1 MAPDTAHES
10 SSELDAL
17 LRLGVQTALAGA
29 DFKQAFESFLAE
41 MQRQLP
47 GFAARLPPGAERSIG
62 LAVFREIWNHTPRPA
77 QGWKRLTVP
86 KPERNAPCSCGSGKK
101 YKQCCAPREEISPF
115 PSDGFTV
122 LGYVLE
128 TVPVADFGNVP
139 FRQLDPEEVE
149 HVASEWQKDGRIEP
163 ATRLLE
169 ALLAPGNKLDSRH
182 EPAFDTLCD
191 LYLDD
196 GRAEARLALVE
207 RFMQQQDKPLRAA
220 AWQRRATLHAD
231 SGEHA
236 RAWEVF
242 KEAQRLDPDNPSL
255 AHLELVLLANQD
267 RYDEARTRAA
277 FWAKRL
283 VKLGYGDEPIVA
295 LMEDV
300 ARDPEVLRAM
310 LAAHQHDEDWDAEAT
325 PEDLDALEGL
335 IENLPAPS
343 CQYRLSPQDGGA
355 GPLQASAELDAV
367 EQDWDDSYW
376 GDAEERNPWS
386 DTRWLGWLGDHPLA
400 WHSFAVIEDVIGI
413 LGDSLFPEDAVD
425 RLDRMEDRLYGHAI
439 ALLRKVLA
447 DNRAEG
453 LTLEWGWMENRPAL
467 RLLMQKI
474 DLARYSPEELPL
486 LEWLVLTLNPNDNGG
501 QRERL
506 VHALCEAGRPA
517 DALAV
522 CDRYPGDGL
531 AGTLYG
537 RVLALYLLGR
547 RSDAVAAL
555 AHAAKRLP
563 KVLKT
568 LIAARPKTPPLTPG
582 MVTHGGDDEAWHYR
596 VASLETWGK
605 CEALDWLKQTAG
617 RKA

>member
-1 MAPDTAHES
+1 MNTDTDHES
-10 SSELDAL
+10 STELDAL
-17 LRLGVQTALAGA
+17 LRMGVQAALASP
-29 DFKQAFESFLAE
+29 DFKQAFETFLAE
-41 MQRQLP
+41 MSRQVP

-62 LAVFREIWNHTPRPA
+62 LALFREIWNHTPRPE
-77 QGWKRLTVP
+77 QGWKRLSLP
-86 KPERNAPCSCGSGKK
+86 KPERNAPCPCGSGKK
-101 YKQCCAPREEISPF
+101 YKQCCAPREGISPF

-122 LGYVLE
+122 LSYVLE
-128 TVPVADFGNVP
+128 TVPVADYGNVP
-139 FRQLDPEEVE
+139 FRQLDPEEVA
-149 HVASEWQKDGRIEP
+149 HVASEWQNDGRIEP
-163 ATRLLE
+163 AALLLE

-182 EPAFDTLCD
+182 EPAFDTLCG

-207 RFMQQQDKPLRAA
+207 RVMQCQGKPLRAA

-231 SGEHA
+231 SGEYVQ
-236 RAWEVF
+236 AWEVF

-277 FWAKRL
+277 FWARRL

-310 LAAHQHDEDWDAEAT
+310 LAEHGEDWDAEAT
-325 PEDLDALEGL
+325 PEDLDALERL
-335 IENLPAPS
+335 IGNLPAPS

-355 GPLQASAELDAV
+355 GPLQALPELDAV
-367 EQDWDDSYW
+367 EQDWDDIYW
-376 GDAEERNPWS
+376 GDAEERNSWS
-386 DTRWLGWLGDHPLA
+386 DARWLVWLGGHPLA
-400 WHSFAVIEDVIGI
+400 WQSFAVIEDLIGI
-413 LGDSLFPEDAVD
+413 LEDSLFPEDADD
-425 RLDRMEDRLYGHAI
+425 RLDGMEDRLYDHAI

-447 DNRAEG
+447 DNRAKG
-453 LTLEWGWMENRPAL
+453 LTLAWGWRENRPAL

-474 DLARYSPEELPL
+474 DMARYTPEELPL
-486 LEWLVLTLNPNDNGG
+486 LEWLVLTLNPDDNGC

-506 VHALCEAGRPA
+506 VHACCEAGHPA

-522 CDRYPGDGL
+522 CDRYPGDDM
-531 AGTLYG
+531 AGILYG

-568 LIAARPKTPPLTPG
+568 LVAARPKMPPLTPG
-582 MVTHGGDDEAWHYR
+582 MVTHGGDDEAWRYR
-596 VASLETWGK
+596 VASLETWAK

-617 RKA
+617 SKP

>member
-1 MAPDTAHES
+1 MNTDTDRES
-10 SSELDAL
+10 TAELDAL

-29 DFKQAFESFLAE
+29 DFKPAFESFLAE
-41 MQRQLP
+41 LP
-47 GFAARLPPGAERSIG
+47 RRAPDFADRMPPDAERSIG
-62 LAVFREIWNHTPRPA
+62 LALFREIWNHTPRPQ

-86 KPERNAPCSCGSGKK
+86 KPERNAPCPCGSGKK
-101 YKQCCAPREEISPF
+101 YKQCCAPREGISPF

-122 LGYVLE
+122 LSYVLE
-128 TVPVADFGNVP
+128 TVPVADYGNVP
-139 FRQLDPEEVE
+139 FRQLDPEEVA
-149 HVASEWQKDGRIEP
+149 HVASEWQNDGRIEP
-163 ATRLLE
+163 AALLLE
-169 ALLAPGNKLDSRH
+169 ALLAPGNKPDSRH
-182 EPAFDTLCD
+182 EHAFDTLCD

-196 GRAEARLALVE
+196 GRADARLALVE
-207 RFMQQQDKPLRAA
+207 RVMRSEDKQLRAA

-236 RAWEVF
+236 QAWEVF

-310 LAAHQHDEDWDAEAT
+310 LAEHGEDWDAEAT
-325 PEDLDALEGL
+325 PDDLDALESL
-335 IENLPAPS
+335 IGNLPAPS

-355 GPLQASAELDAV
+355 GPLQALPELDAV
-367 EQDWDDSYW
+367 EQGWDDAYW

-386 DTRWLGWLGDHPLA
+386 DTRWLVWLGDHPLV
-400 WHSFAVIEDVIGI
+400 WQSFAMIEDVIGI
-413 LGDSLFPEDAVD
+413 LEDSLFPEDADD
-425 RLDRMEDRLYGHAI
+425 RLDRMEDCLYDHAI
-439 ALLRKVLA
+439 ALLRRVLA
-447 DNRAEG
+447 DNQAEG

-474 DLARYSPEELPL
+474 DMARFTPEELPL

-501 QRERL
+501 QRERM
-506 VHALCEAGRPA
+506 VHAYCEAGRPA

-555 AHAAKRLP
+555 ANAAKRLP

-568 LIAARPKTPPLTPG
+568 LTAARPKPPPLTPG

-596 VASLETWGK
+596 IASLETWRK
-605 CEALDWLKQTAG
+605 CEALDWLKQTTG
-617 RKA
+617 RKP